1 LGTHLL
7 DIIALRGDID
17 GMPIKFRCQ
26 HCRQLLGISRQKA
39 GDVVDCPQCGRTL
52 RVPRLDGR
60 IAPLPEP
67 EWDLKDSNLARA
79 LDELASIGHEPDDVP
94 DSAPLDDP
102 AVAVATPVLAPP
114 PPRVAVEAP
123 LPAVPVS
130 APQPVRTFAA
140 TPSDGSLDKALAVL
154 AAAPAADAIRTAAMT
169 PATMTRTSPAVSQ
182 PRQLVTFV
190 VLAAVSF
197 AFGYVVGSRS
207 NATAPESP
215 TAAKNSGDGR
225 AAQAPATNGAD
236 PAGAKLSG
244 RITYVTQ
251 SGDSRPDRGA
261 RVIVFPP
268 QRAGS
273 AKLSV
278 VGFRAADEA
287 ADMHVA
293 AASLKALGGALAV
306 VGEDGT
312 YSLAVPG
319 PGEYQVLV
327 LSHFQ
332 PRDSDKQMTP
342 RLRSLLESYFDR
354 PDQLLG
360 SLDYNHAQV
369 RHKGADA
376 EIWDYSF
383 AKQ

>member
-1 LGTHLL
+1 
-7 DIIALRGDID
+7 
-17 GMPIKFRCQ
+17 MPIKFRCQ

-52 RVPRLDGR
+52 RVPRLDGK

-79 LDELASIGHEPDDVP
+79 LDELASIGQEQDDVP
-94 DSAPLDDP
+94 VSAPLEDA
-102 AVAVATPVLAPP
+102 AVVAAPPVLAPAP
-114 PPRVAVEAP
+114 ARVVHDVP
-123 LPAVPVS
+123 LSAVPVS
-130 APQPVRTFAA
+130 APQPVRSVVAS
-140 TPSDGSLDKALAVL
+140 PSDGSLDKALAVL
-154 AAAPAADAIRTAAMT
+154 AAAPAADAIR
-169 PATMTRTSPAVSQ
+169 PAPGTQVASNPSARPASQ
-182 PRQLVTFV
+182 VRQLVTIV
-190 VLAAVSF
+190 VIAAASY
-197 AFGYVVGSRS
+197 AFGYLVGSRS
-207 NATAPESP
+207 ESTTP
-215 TAAKNSGDGR
+215 ASSSVAKN
-225 AAQAPATNGAD
+225 PADVQMVKPPSANGENQ
-236 PAGAKLSG
+236 AGAKLSG

-278 VGFRAADEA
+278 VGFRAADET
-287 ADMHVA
+287 ADMQVA
-293 AASLKALGGALAV
+293 AASLKALGGAVAI
-306 VGEDGT
+306 VGDDGT
-312 YSLAVPG
+312 YSLSVPG

-332 PRDSDKQMTP
+332 PRESDKQTSG

-360 SLDYNHAQV
+360 LLDYHHTQV

>member
-1 LGTHLL
+1 
-7 DIIALRGDID
+7 
-17 GMPIKFRCQ
+17 MPIKFRCQ

-52 RVPRLDGR
+52 RVPRLDGK

-79 LDELASIGHEPDDVP
+79 LDELAAIGQAQDDDVP
-94 DSAPLDDP
+94 DSVPLDDAI
-102 AVAVATPVLAPP
+102 AVAAPPVLAPP
-114 PPRVAVEAP
+114 PPRVVVDAP

-130 APQPVRTFAA
+130 APQPVRSVAA
-140 TPSDGSLDKALAVL
+140 SLSDATLDKALAVL
-154 AAAPAADAIRTAAMT
+154 AATPPPGDAVRAVPGPLLASDR
-169 PATMTRTSPAVSQ
+169 ARKSTSLS
-182 PRQLVTFV
+182 RQLVIG
-190 VLAAVSF
+190 AVIAGVFFSL
-197 AFGYVVGSRS
+197 GYVIGSRQAS
-207 NATAPESP
+207 TAPAGSP
-215 TAAKNSGDGR
+215 VVKHQADVPIVKPPAANGE
-225 AAQAPATNGAD
+225 AQ
-236 PAGAKLSG
+236 AGAKLTG

-261 RVIVFPP
+261 RVIVFPS
-268 QRAGS
+268 QRVGS

-287 ADMHVA
+287 ADMQVA
-293 AASLKALGGALAV
+293 SASLKALGGALAV
-306 VGEDGT
+306 VGDDGT
-312 YSLAVPG
+312 YSLSVPG

-332 PRDSDKQMTP
+332 SRDADKQP
-342 RLRSLLESYFDR
+342 SARLRSLLESYFDR

-360 SLDYNHAQV
+360 LLDYHHAQV
-369 RHKGADA
+369 RHKGADS